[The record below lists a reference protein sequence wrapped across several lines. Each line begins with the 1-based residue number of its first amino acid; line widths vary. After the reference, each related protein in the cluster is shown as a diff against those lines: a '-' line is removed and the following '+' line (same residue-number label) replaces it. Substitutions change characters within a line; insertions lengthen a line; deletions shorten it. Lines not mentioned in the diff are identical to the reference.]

1 MAFLFPK
8 VTLIT
13 AIYTQKERRSQG
25 LDKNSSAVIMIQN
38 QNQTSLHKEAD
49 DALTS

>member
-13 AIYTQKERRSQG
+13 AIYTQKEQRSQG
-25 LDKNSSAVIMIQN
+25 LDKNSSTVIMIQN
-38 QNQTSLHKEAD
+38 QNQASLHER
-49 DALTS
+49 SG